1 MYGPKLDDMIQLLW
15 NTKWINQKKKKKKMG
30 MGQET
35 HADN

>member
-15 NTKWINQKKKKKKMG
+15 NTKWINQKKKKKMG